1 MQQATQSQTP
11 DAAAIRAQI
20 REQVRQQVQAAQAQ
34 ARAAREIARQAAQQA
49 EQAQHGVT
57 APPAP
62 PAPIPGV
69 PDVPYIPQIPGTQP
83 PFELPYGMRT
93 TIEHVA
99 IGFFVMVA
107 ALFFIVPIARAFAR
121 RIDKKPV
128 PAPLDQGLA
137 QQLARIENSVDSMAI
152 EIERISEAQ
161 RYMVRLQSDRGA
173 PAALPSQQA
182 AG

>member
-1 MQQATQSQTP
+1 MQQATLSQTP
-11 DAAAIRAQI
+11 DAAALRAQI
-20 REQVRQQVQAAQAQ
+20 REQVRQQVRAAQAQ
-34 ARAAREIARQAAQQA
+34 AREAVQQA

-62 PAPIPGV
+62 AAPIPGV

-83 PFELPYGMRT
+83 PFEFTYGIRST
-93 TIEHVA
+93 VEHVA
-99 IGFFVMVA
+99 IGFFVMIA

-137 QQLARIENSVDSMAI
+137 EQLKRIENSVDSMAI

>member
-1 MQQATQSQTP
+1 MQQATQSPTP
-11 DAAAIRAQI
+11 DAAALRAQI
-20 REQVRQQVQAAQAQ
+20 REQVRQQVQAA
-34 ARAAREIARQAAQQA
+34 REQARQAVQQA

-62 PAPIPGV
+62 GPIPGV
-69 PDVPYIPQIPGTQP
+69 PDFPEIPQFPGTQP
-83 PFELPYGMRT
+83 PFIFDTGMRMT
-93 TIEHVA
+93 VEHIA

-107 ALFFIVPIARAFAR
+107 SLFFIVPIARAFAR
-121 RIDKKPV
+121 RIVSKPV
-128 PAPLDQGLA
+128 VAPLDQGLSE
-137 QQLARIENSVDSMAI
+137 QLKRIENSVDSMAI

-173 PAALPSQQA
+173 STALPSQQA

>member
-11 DAAAIRAQI
+11 DAAALRAQI
-20 REQVRQQVQAAQAQ
+20 REQVRQQVRAAQAQ
-34 ARAAREIARQAAQQA
+34 AREAVQQA

-62 PAPIPGV
+62 AAPI

-83 PFELPYGMRT
+83 PFEFTYGMRS

-99 IGFFVMVA
+99 IGFFVMIA

-137 QQLARIENSVDSMAI
+137 EQLKRIENSVDSMAI

>member
-11 DAAAIRAQI
+11 DPAALRAQI

-34 ARAAREIARQAAQQA
+34 AVREA
-49 EQAQHGVT
+49 EQAQHGQT

-62 PAPIPGV
+62 PGPIPGV
-69 PDVPYIPQIPGTQP
+69 PDAPPIPQIPGTQP
-83 PFELPYGMRT
+83 PFEFPYGMRT

-99 IGFFVMVA
+99 IEFFVMIVA
-107 ALFFIVPIARAFAR
+107 IFFVVPIARAFAR

-128 PAPLDQGLA
+128 ASPLDQGLTE
-137 QQLARIENSVDSMAI
+137 QLKRIENSVDSMAI
-152 EIERISEAQ
+152 EIERISESQ

-173 PAALPSQQA
+173 SAALPSQET

>member
-11 DAAAIRAQI
+11 DAAALRAQI
-20 REQVRQQVQAAQAQ
+20 REQVRQQVRAAQAQ
-34 ARAAREIARQAAQQA
+34 AREAVQQA

-62 PAPIPGV
+62 AAPIPG
-69 PDVPYIPQIPGTQP
+69 VPYIPQIPGTQP
-83 PFELPYGMRT
+83 PFEFTYLMRST
-93 TIEHVA
+93 VEHVA
-99 IGFFVMVA
+99 IGFFVMIA

-137 QQLARIENSVDSMAI
+137 EQLKRIENSVDSMAI

-161 RYMVRLQSDRGA
+161 RYMVRLQSDHGA